1 MTTTTVRPT
10 TTVLTLTTVL
20 GGLCTARRSFAN
32 PEASDAELAYGAAT
46 RAQRCK
52 VVVEGLCNFGAL
64 DRGTAAKVEDAYV
77 TICTFC
83 IAFHDEEFTNLPKLR
98 REAVAD
104 LDIAI
109 RAVEDAIYVRTPG
122 RHVSADQD
130 AAEGASLARM
140 APLGGE

>member
-1 MTTTTVRPT
+1 MTTTDTGPETVR
-10 TTVLTLTTVL
+10 TLTTVL
-20 GGLCTARRSFAN
+20 GALCAARRSFAN
-32 PEASDAELAYGAAT
+32 SEASDAELAYGAAT

-64 DRGTAAKVEDAYV
+64 DRGTTAKVEDAYV
-77 TICTFC
+77 TTCTFC
-83 IAFHDEEFTNLPKLR
+83 IAFHDKQFTGLTKLR
-98 REAVAD
+98 QQATMD

-109 RAVEDAIYVRTPG
+109 RAVRDAINARLPG
-122 RHVSADQD
+122 RHISAAQD